1 MLFDFIDKGSKSWN
15 GGVFAGSTGMPTCG
29 PGSKFHICLALFKN
43 TDHGKITPDTTD
55 RIGNDAAAFIT
66 DQKKADA
73 SFLQL
78 SYDLWS
84 TVTAP
89 LSVQEEAR

>member
-15 GGVFAGSTGMPTCG
+15 GGIFAGSAGMPTCG

-43 TDHGKITPDTTD
+43 ADHGKITPDTTD
-55 RIGNDAAAFIT
+55 RIGNDTAAFIA

-73 SFLQL
+73 FFGE
-78 SYDLWS
+78 
-84 TVTAP
+84 TI
-89 LSVQEEAR
+89 